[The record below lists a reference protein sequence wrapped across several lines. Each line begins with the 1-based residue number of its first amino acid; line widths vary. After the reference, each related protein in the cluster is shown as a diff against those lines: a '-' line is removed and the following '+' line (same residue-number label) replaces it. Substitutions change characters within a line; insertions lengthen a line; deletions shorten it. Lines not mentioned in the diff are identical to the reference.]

1 MSDATTISVN
11 FAKPIPVFPLDSVTL
26 LPQQVLP
33 LHIFE
38 PRYRQMVEHVLDGA
52 GQIAMAVFRGERWK
66 QEYHGRPPLRPCVCI
81 GQIIQHERLA
91 DGRYNLLLQGVCR
104 ARIVEESPP
113 SAERLFREAML
124 QPLSTPHAE
133 ETTPELD
140 SMRRSVGRMLTEG
153 PLTHFAAAEAVA
165 EYADDEDVPTNAF
178 FELIA
183 FTLISDPEVRYRLL
197 AEADAL
203 RRVGVVQDELKRLE
217 SLLRRAERQH
227 PEQWPKGCSWN

>member
-11 FAKPIPVFPLDSVTL
+11 FAKPVPLFPLDSVTL

-38 PRYRQMVEHVLDGA
+38 PRYRQMVEHVLDGS

-104 ARIVEESPP
+104 AKIVDESPP
-113 SAERLFREAML
+113 SAERLYREAML
-124 QPLSTPHAE
+124 EPLSTPLAE

-140 SMRRSVGRMLTEG
+140 GMRRTVGRMLTDG

-197 AEADAL
+197 AESDAL
-203 RRVGVVQDELKRLE
+203 RRVGVVEDELRRLE